1 MSRSSLITSLCLW
14 ALRGTHLVGADRIR
28 VINALLGDINALPT
42 KDAISFTVDGTL
54 LIRGKQPDVDQAIAL
69 KQQAASLRANQL
81 YKLIHEQILLDAS
94 IMGVRKSIT
103 AEDVLFGKAG
113 VWMVL
118 RIEELINKIDQE

>member
-1 MSRSSLITSLCLW
+1 MSRSSLTTKLCLW
-14 ALRGTHLVGADRIR
+14 ALKGTHLVGADRIR
-28 VINALLGDINALPT
+28 VINSLLGDINALPT
-42 KDAISFTVDGTL
+42 KDAISFTLDGTL
-54 LIRGKQPDVDQAIAL
+54 LIRGQKPDIDQTIAL
-69 KQQAASLRANQL
+69 KQQAASLKSNSL

-118 RIEELINKIDQE
+118 KIEELINKIDQG